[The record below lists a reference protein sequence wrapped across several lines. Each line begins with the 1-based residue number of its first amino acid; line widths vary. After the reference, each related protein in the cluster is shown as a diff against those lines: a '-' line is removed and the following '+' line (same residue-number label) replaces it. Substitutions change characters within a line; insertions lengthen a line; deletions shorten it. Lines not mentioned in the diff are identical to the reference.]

1 MNPPQDAGTDGQR
14 LLDQAREAAERGE
27 YEMASA
33 LYARLMGNPDPNIHV
48 ASLLGLADSRY
59 RLDDEEGALQSWIV
73 ATQAPETP
81 LTWRAWVA
89 LAGARV
95 RQGDLAGAT
104 RSYREAARRAPPEEQ
119 AGIASRLGWL
129 NKEMGN
135 QGTADRYFR
144 RARTGVFT
152 PIATYVVLGVTI
164 AISLF
169 VDYGGQLGAQ
179 LGDLFVLDKVAVMN
193 GEYWRLFTVAL
204 LHGGLLHLGFNM
216 YALYLVGPLV
226 EALYGRILF
235 VVFYLLAAAGGSIA
249 SYLVFPNPAVGA
261 SGAIFGLFGLLFV
274 ANWIHKPLM
283 GRQGQLVTRQIGMLI
298 VINLVIGFGIGS
310 VASIDN
316 AAHVGGLIAGAWL
329 GFVVVPRG
337 TATLRSLWQRL
348 PPDSTRLRDRY
359 STLFALG
366 GIAILIVALLVAL
379 QITPFWA

>member
-1 MNPPQDAGTDGQR
+1 M
-14 LLDQAREAAERGE
+14 
-27 YEMASA
+27 
-33 LYARLMGNPDPNIHV
+33 
-48 ASLLGLADSRY
+48 
-59 RLDDEEGALQSWIV
+59 
-73 ATQAPETP
+73 
-81 LTWRAWVA
+81 TWRAWVA

-119 AGIASRLGWL
+119 PAIASRLGWL

-135 QGTADRYFR
+135 QGAAGRYFR

-152 PIATYVVLGVTI
+152 PVATYVVLGITI

-169 VDYGGQLGAQ
+169 TMYGGP
-179 LGDLFVLDKVAVMN
+179 LGDQLYGVLLLNKEAVAN

-204 LHGGLLHLGFNM
+204 VHGGILHLGFNM

-226 EALYGRILF
+226 EALYGRVLF

-249 SYLVFPNPAVGA
+249 SYLVFPISAVGA

-274 ANWIHKPLM
+274 STYLHKPLM
-283 GRQGQLVTRQIGMLI
+283 GRQGQMVTRQIGMLI

-316 AAHVGGLIAGAWL
+316 AAHVGGLLVGAWL
-329 GFVVVPRG
+329 GFMVVPRG
-337 TATLRSLWQRL
+337 TATLRSLWQGI
-348 PPDSTRLRDRY
+348 PPESARFRDRHT
-359 STLFALG
+359 TLLAFG
-366 GIAILIVALLVAL
+366 GIALLIVALVVAL
-379 QITPFWA
+379 QVPPFWA

>member
-1 MNPPQDAGTDGQR
+1 MNSPQDAGADGQR
-14 LLDQAREAAERGE
+14 LLEQAREAAGRGE

-33 LYARLMGNPDPNIHV
+33 LYSRLMGHPDPTIHV
-48 ASLLGLADSRY
+48 AGLLGLADSRY

-81 LTWRAWVA
+81 LTWQAWVA

-104 RSYREAARRAPPEEQ
+104 RSYREAARRAPAEEQ
-119 AGIASRLGWL
+119 PAIASRLGWL

-135 QGTADRYFR
+135 QGTAERYFR

-152 PIATYVVLGVTI
+152 PYATYAILAVTV

-169 VDYGGQLGAQ
+169 VDYGGQPGNQ
-179 LGDLFVLDKVAVMN
+179 LGEILFLDKQAVMD

-204 LHGGLLHLGFNM
+204 VHGGLLHLGFNM
-216 YALYLVGPLV
+216 YALYLVGPFV
-226 EALYGRILF
+226 EALYGRALF
-235 VVFYLLAAAGGSIA
+235 VVFYLLCAAGGSIA

-274 ANWIHKPLM
+274 SNWLHKPLM

-316 AAHVGGLIAGAWL
+316 AAHVGGLLAGAWL
-329 GFVVVPRG
+329 GFLIVPRG
-337 TATLRSLWQRL
+337 TATLRSMWQRL
-348 PPDSTRLRDRY
+348 PPESARFRDRH
-359 STLFALG
+359 STLLAAAGVVGL
-366 GIAILIVALLVAL
+366 IAILVIAL
-379 QITPFWA
+379 QIPPFWA